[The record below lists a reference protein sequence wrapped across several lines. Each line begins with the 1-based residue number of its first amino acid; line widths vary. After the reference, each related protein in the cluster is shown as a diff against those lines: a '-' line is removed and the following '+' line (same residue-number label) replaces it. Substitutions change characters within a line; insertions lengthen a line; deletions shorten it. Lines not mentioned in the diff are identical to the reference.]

1 MLLGLYPPIAFGAL
15 HQRLYRDLHENALG
29 ACTDRARWSA
39 PNAIGGNVLI
49 SSSMTSYASLGNQ
62 TANYTSSTTPP
73 ATPKPTLPA
82 SLGNQ
87 TANHTSSTTPPATT
101 KPTSP

>member
-1 MLLGLYPPIAFGAL
+1 MVLISPIAFGAL

-49 SSSMTSYASLGNQ
+49 SSSMTSYDRVDSIPLGTRTVKEIYFASKCRLKDINFTVDMFLLIQ
-62 TANYTSSTTPP
+62 PEERF
-73 ATPKPTLPA
+73 ATLF
-82 SLGNQ
+82 S
-87 TANHTSSTTPPATT
+87 
-101 KPTSP
+101 